1 MAKIE
6 PERGT
11 KMVKKNYKQP
21 LSERLQTLMDKY
33 ANWEKAQLQEQEQRE
48 EENAD
53 DISIW
58 G

>member
-53 DISIW
+53 DISI
-58 G
+58 